1 MKTTTKNTLA
11 AALAATML
19 ITTGTTALAAPH
31 PTNHL
36 GKNCVWAPHIG
47 PNIQRCTIYSK
58 ANHKNFTVDFR
69 IKNKTAP
76 VMDLYEGLL
85 NAPVNGNLIRGA
97 GNFADSLANTN
108 VTIVAPAL
116 DVNGTL
122 QADAEGGVLNQGHPW
137 KIRTF
142 YLKEIPAY
150 MHKNWG
156 ISPKTR
162 RIGVGVSMGASGL
175 ASTAFATGYY
185 SDILLLSG
193 LYNFTTPIIGRTTAL
208 SMASLSGSVP
218 LYMSEKS
225 WAANDPAN
233 PQNLQKLKNMHVTM
247 QAATGVM
254 NPVTGEIN
262 PLDPINTIARFTT
275 GKVLEIGAA
284 VAAHTFLASV
294 NLYAPQYAKNVSLYQ
309 KLLGTHSWQNWR
321 SSLYDDGMLVAFLQ
335 KAGIDASHVV
345 KINTWTGYTSR

>member
-1 MKTTTKNTLA
+1 
-11 AALAATML
+11 
-19 ITTGTTALAAPH
+19 
-31 PTNHL
+31 
-36 GKNCVWAPHIG
+36 
-47 PNIQRCTIYSK
+47 
-58 ANHKNFTVDFR
+58 
-69 IKNKTAP
+69 
-76 VMDLYEGLL
+76 
-85 NAPVNGNLIRGA
+85 
-97 GNFADSLANTN
+97 
-108 VTIVAPAL
+108 
-116 DVNGTL
+116 
-122 QADAEGGVLNQGHPW
+122 
-137 KIRTF
+137 
-142 YLKEIPAY
+142 
-150 MHKNWG
+150 
-156 ISPKTR
+156 
-162 RIGVGVSMGASGL
+162 
-175 ASTAFATGYY
+175 
-185 SDILLLSG
+185 
-193 LYNFTTPIIGRTTAL
+193 
-208 SMASLSGSVP
+208 
-218 LYMSEKS
+218 MSEKS

-345 KINTWTGYTSR
+345 KINTWTGYPSR